1 MAEHFYNSLKEFYD
15 RKYPA
20 YDAALDNLYPTL
32 KTIRKA
38 NLAIFFEYRVKEF
51 DSFRRKFEKKN
62 ATKAEEGKDLIP
74 LEDAAIFEEIRDG
87 AGVRIIIPYKDRVQ
101 EIVDIIETIPNL
113 KSEKTRDYNA
123 DPKPNGYSGFH
134 LYCSYKIPIYHN
146 DNIYED
152 KEEEDDEENGNESVN
167 LSDIA
172 AKAQPKVEWVWVP
185 VEIQIRTLAQH
196 VWATYEHKH
205 RYKAKR
211 ARAEIGD
218 KMIDILFKQLARV
231 CGIIDKLVIRIR
243 DLCESTKIAR

>member
-1 MAEHFYNSLKEFYD
+1 MATAQYNNLKEFYD

-62 ATKAEEGKDLIP
+62 AVKAEKGESLIP
-74 LEDAAIFEEIRDG
+74 LEDTAIFEEIRDG

-113 KSEKTRDYNA
+113 KTEKTRDYNA

-134 LYCSYKIPIYHN
+134 LYCSFKIPIYHN
-146 DNIYED
+146 DNVYED
-152 KEEEDDEENGNESVN
+152 REEDDEDTDEVN

-172 AKAQPKVEWVWVP
+172 KVQQPKVEWVWVP

-211 ARAEIGD
+211 ARAEVGD

-231 CGIIDKLVIRIR
+231 CGIIDRLVIRIR
-243 DLCESTKIAR
+243 DLCEGTKIANR